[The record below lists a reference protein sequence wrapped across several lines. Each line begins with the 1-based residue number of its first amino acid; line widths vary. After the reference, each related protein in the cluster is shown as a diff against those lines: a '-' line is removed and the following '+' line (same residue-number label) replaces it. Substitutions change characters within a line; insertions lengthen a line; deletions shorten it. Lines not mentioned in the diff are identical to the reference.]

1 MQIGQIVCQGF
12 RVGQT
17 GATGPFFQACSAT
30 SARCWRLQRGQSLR
44 TRIMTTLGNHTF
56 FGESQPGADGISIL
70 QVSHVPQ
77 QLLTTFSIM
86 LRLFAN
92 SA

>member
-1 MQIGQIVCQGF
+1 
-12 RVGQT
+12 
-17 GATGPFFQACSAT
+17 
-30 SARCWRLQRGQSLR
+30 
-44 TRIMTTLGNHTF
+44 MTTFGNQTF
-56 FGESQPGADGISIL
+56 FGESQPGTDGVSIL

-92 SA
+92 SAQTTLLTRVGAESLGER